1 MLYEPKDISLRKRT
15 TRISRHCQQSYNF
28 LPDERVLLNY
38 TCIMSYVAGP
48 PRDTILR
55 KALPDGKILFLS
67 LVRYRIPVIAHVDKA
82 SAANRGPLSRL
93 SSSANSSPANQRL
106 TTAPRSSSSNNI
118 GAFRTRLR
126 PCRTPTCGS
135 LSRRL
140 RARLSEIA
148 KLHHFW
154 HIMLKTMLKDI
165 DFAKGSW
172 ILWIMHISKLILNPI
187 ESE

>member
-1 MLYEPKDISLRKRT
+1 MPDRHGIRLFARPCPMAT
-15 TRISRHCQQSYNF
+15 TI
-28 LPDERVLLNY
+28 
-38 TCIMSYVAGP
+38 
-48 PRDTILR
+48 
-55 KALPDGKILFLS
+55 LS

-106 TTAPRSSSSNNI
+106 TTAPRSSSSNNV

-126 PCRTPTCGS
+126 PCRTPTCES

-148 KLHHFW
+148 KLYHFW

-172 ILWIMHISKLILNPI
+172 ILVMHISKLILNLYKI
-187 ESE
+187 LSIYNFKYRVI